1 MAGAGAS
8 CCGCEH
14 AEATFRPARLRLREE
29 SMKSSS
35 AHTGFVSGHRLS
47 GHRLS
52 GRWWLRP
59 LRVVAVALL
68 LLAFPLGTAKA
79 AVPSSDP
86 SGVHVYLLRGVLNIF
101 SLGLDDIAAKLQ
113 AQGIRVTITNYLGW
127 SVLADEA
134 AAEYR
139 SGRVRTIILVGHS
152 SGATVLPDMVARLDQ
167 LGAPVKLAIGLDSVF
182 RTSLQGHVGR
192 YINFYVAN
200 GNGEP
205 VARTSHLHG
214 TLENVNVQNV
224 PGVGHL
230 TIDKNEIMQ
239 QKVIGEIDAV
249 AFGRS
254 SRSR

>member
-1 MAGAGAS
+1 MNSLSGY
-8 CCGCEH
+8 
-14 AEATFRPARLRLREE
+14 
-29 SMKSSS
+29 
-35 AHTGFVSGHRLS
+35 TGFLGER
-47 GHRLS
+47 RLS
-52 GRWWLRP
+52 GRKWLWP
-59 LRVVAVALL
+59 LQAAAMVLL
-68 LLAFPLGTAKA
+68 LLTLSIGVTAEA
-79 AVPSSDP
+79 AVPA
-86 SGVHVYLLRGVLNIF
+86 SGAASVHVYLLRGVLNIF

-113 AQGIRVTITNYLGW
+113 AQGIPVTITNYLGW
-127 SVLADEA
+127 SALADEA

-182 RTSLQGHVGR
+182 RTSLQGRVGR
-192 YINFYVAN
+192 YINFYVAS

-205 VARTSHLHG
+205 VARTSRLHG

-239 QKVIGEIDAV
+239 EKVIGAIDAV

-254 SRSR
+254 R